1 MIGAVDIGGTKFAVG
16 MVSHDGQVL
25 ARAETPSFPERGAAD
40 GLRRICQLLQETA
53 TQVGEPLEGIGV
65 GCTGPVNPLTGKLG
79 LISFLPGWEG
89 LNLVDLLEHRFG
101 VRLAIENDADA
112 AALGEAA
119 WGAGRDAKRFI
130 YVTVSTG
137 IGGGMVFDGQLY
149 RGVAG
154 SHPEIG
160 HHVIE
165 PSGPPCFCGARGC
178 WERMASGPALAER
191 GHRPSAQEVCAA
203 ARHGDP
209 LAREAIEQEG
219 FYLGVGLANLVTLF
233 VPDIIALGGGVMQSL
248 DLFIER
254 IEATIKATCG
264 LVPHEKTRV
273 LPAMLGRDTGLVG
286 AARVWI
292 QRCEL

>member
-16 MVSHDGQVL
+16 MISRDGELL
-25 ARAETPSFPERGAAD
+25 ARADTPSCPERGPED
-40 GLRRICQLLQETA
+40 GIGRICQLLEETA
-53 TQVGEPLEGIGV
+53 TQVGEPLEGIGI
-65 GCTGPVNPLTGKLG
+65 GCTGPVNPLTGELG
-79 LISFLPGWEG
+79 MISFLPGWEG
-89 LNLVDLLEHRFG
+89 LNLVTILGQAFA
-101 VRLAIENDADA
+101 VSAAIENDADA

-119 WGAGRDAKRFI
+119 WGAGRGAKRLI
-130 YVTVSTG
+130 YVTISTG

-149 RGVAG
+149 RGVDG

-165 PSGPPCFCGARGC
+165 PAGPRCFCGARGC

-191 GHRPSAQEVCAA
+191 GHMASAQELCAA
-203 ARHGDP
+203 ARNGNP
-209 LAREAIEQEG
+209 AVREAIEQEA
-219 FYLGVGLANLVTLF
+219 FYLGIGLANLVTLF
-233 VPDIIALGGGVMQSL
+233 VPDVIALGGGVMQSL

-254 IEATIKATCG
+254 IEATIKTTCG
-264 LVPHEKTRV
+264 LVPHAKTRI

-292 QRCEL
+292 QRCTL